1 MPSSFRLSSSEVQA
15 LGTALFSL
23 PKPQGPRTPIV
34 TPPLPHPSFPA
45 YAAAPMCA
53 SQSTMKLALSLLAT
67 AALANAHFTM
77 QYIWNNGVDEG
88 LNNYIRVP
96 PNNNPVTDVTSTDLT
111 CNVNGLS
118 GSGVQTLTIP
128 AGATITFEW
137 HQHAQRT
144 GEDPI
149 SAGHKGPVQVYI
161 AKAPSTAASF
171 DGQGAVWTKIYSSG
185 LVNPSTQQWATD
197 VVNANGGKHSVTI
210 PASLPA
216 GEYLLRAEI
225 IALHVASTYPGAQFY
240 IGCAQ
245 VKISSGGSANP
256 PKVALPGAYHG
267 SDPGITINIY
277 NNPQTYTAPGPA
289 VWTG

>member
-1 MPSSFRLSSSEVQA
+1 
-15 LGTALFSL
+15 
-23 PKPQGPRTPIV
+23 
-34 TPPLPHPSFPA
+34 
-45 YAAAPMCA
+45 
-53 SQSTMKLALSLLAT
+53 MKLALSLLAT

-77 QYIWNNGVDEG
+77 QYIWNNGVDQG
-88 LNNYIRVP
+88 LNTYIRIP

-118 GSGVQTLTIP
+118 GGGVSTATIS
-128 AGATITFEW
+128 AGASITFEW

-149 SAGHKGPVQVYI
+149 SGGHKGPVQVYI
-161 AKAPSTAASF
+161 AKAPSTAATF
-171 DGQGAVWTKIYSSG
+171 NGQGAVWTKIYSSG

-197 VVNANGGKHSVTI
+197 IVNTNSGKHSVTI

-225 IALHVASTYPGAQFY
+225 IALHVASSYPGAQFY

-245 VKISSGGSANP
+245 VKISGGGSASP
-256 PKVALPGAYHG
+256 PKVALPGAYKG
-267 SDPGITINIY
+267 SDPGITVNIY
-277 NNPQTYTAPGPA
+277 NNLQSYTAPGPA
-289 VWTG
+289 VWSG

>member
-1 MPSSFRLSSSEVQA
+1 
-15 LGTALFSL
+15 
-23 PKPQGPRTPIV
+23 
-34 TPPLPHPSFPA
+34 
-45 YAAAPMCA
+45 
-53 SQSTMKLALSLLAT
+53 MKLALSILAS

-77 QYIWNNGVDEG
+77 QYIWVNGVDQG
-88 LNNYIRVP
+88 LNTNIRIP

-118 GSGVQTLTIP
+118 GSGVSTVSIP
-128 AGATITFEW
+128 AGANITFEW

-149 SAGHKGPVQVYI
+149 SGGHKGAVQVYV

-185 LVNPSTQQWATD
+185 LLNPSTEQWATD
-197 VVNANGGKHSVTI
+197 VVNATQGKHSVVI

-216 GEYLLRAEI
+216 GDYLLRAEI
-225 IALHVASTYPGAQFY
+225 IALHVASSYPGAQFY

-245 VKISSGGSANP
+245 ATITGGGSASP
-256 PKVALPGAYHG
+256 TKISLPGAYK
-267 SDPGITINIY
+267 STDPGITVNIY
-277 NNPQTYTAPGPA
+277 NNLQNYTAPGGA
-289 VWTG
+289 VWSG